1 MKDHSTRIRGA
12 DTLVTLAENN
22 KRDIELLKRMQRHD
36 QEALAQLYARYSPV
50 VYPLALRMV
59 GSPEG
64 AGELVQEVFV
74 HVWERAGRYIG
85 ERGSVYSWIVAV
97 CRNKALDRMRVG
109 AQKGRSREGEGSTPR
124 AAPEQVPRF
133 DAENILVLKEY
144 TAASRNMLKSVPKPE
159 LRILELSYFEG
170 ISQSDITR
178 IMRMALGTVKSKMRK
193 GIQRLRQTA
202 KSAGEQA

>member
-1 MKDHSTRIRGA
+1 
-12 DTLVTLAENN
+12 
-22 KRDIELLKRMQRHD
+22 
-36 QEALAQLYARYSPV
+36 
-50 VYPLALRMV
+50 
-59 GSPEG
+59 
-64 AGELVQEVFV
+64 
-74 HVWERAGRYIG
+74 
-85 ERGSVYSWIVAV
+85 
-97 CRNKALDRMRVG
+97 
-109 AQKGRSREGEGSTPR
+109 
-124 AAPEQVPRF
+124 VPRF